1 MPAVAL
7 AGRLFQPPPP
17 LVGRFFGPDGR
28 IETIAAARRDPE
40 AVPVVIGPPGR
51 AGERG
56 PGASDPVR
64 IDASLASTWIL
75 VNPFGRIPLVQVFV
89 GGEPVLTDVHAD
101 PAHITVTFPT
111 PQQGFVLAS

>member
-1 MPAVAL
+1 MPAPAPAL

-28 IETIAAARRDPE
+28 VETIAARRPVPE
-40 AVPVVIGPPGR
+40 AIPVVIGP
-51 AGERG
+51 RG
-56 PGASDPVR
+56 TGASDPVR

-75 VNPFGRIPLVQVFV
+75 ANPFGRVPMVQVFV
-89 GGEPVLTDVHAD
+89 GDEPVLTDVQAD